1 MQRLMTNYEIY
12 VFVLCT
18 VVFVLLTAT
27 FSYLIYLYAKQELE
41 LIRTG
46 QRDEQIRRDFE
57 KKKTAK
63 YKAMLWTGRILS
75 LVVCL
80 AFAATFAFSLYL
92 RTKEDEPIG
101 EIPALKVVRSS
112 SMQEKNENNKY
123 LFEDDLNDQFA
134 MFDVVICEQLP
145 AEEDLQKYDIVIYKQ
160 KDMYV
165 IHRIIAIEEPNEDH
179 PNERHFLFRGD
190 AVEYSDKFPVRYSQM
205 LGIYR
210 GTNIPFVGSFIMFLQ
225 SPAGAMCM
233 ILIAFA
239 IIIAPIAE
247 GILERARRA
256 RLAGLFW
263 NEEDEFETNAAKFA
277 KALEKKKAKGMTIYY
292 NRPGSPFSEP
302 FQRQDQAIPY
312 RHSQD
317 INYFSRYEDKR
328 RR

>member
-12 VFVLCT
+12 VFVLCM

-80 AFAATFAFSLYL
+80 VFAATFAFSLYL
-92 RTKEDEPIG
+92 RTKENEPIG

-112 SMQEKNENNKY
+112 SMEEKNENNKY
-123 LFEDDLNDQFA
+123 LFENDLNNQFP
-134 MFDVVICEQLP
+134 MFSVVVCEQLP
-145 AEEDLQKYDIVIYKQ
+145 AEEDLQKFDIVVYQ
-160 KDMYV
+160 YNDMYI

-179 PNERHFLFRGD
+179 PNERYFLLRGD
-190 AVEYSDKFPVRYSQM
+190 SVEYSDKFPVRYSQM

-233 ILIAFA
+233 LLIAFA

-247 GILERARRA
+247 SILEKARRA
-256 RLAGLFW
+256 RLGGFYVD
-263 NEEDEFETNAAKFA
+263 EDDFETEAAKFA

>member
-18 VVFVLLTAT
+18 IVFVLLTAT

-75 LVVCL
+75 VVICL
-80 AFAATFAFSLYL
+80 AFAATFAFALYL

-101 EIPALKVVRSS
+101 EIPALKVVKSS
-112 SMQEKNENNKY
+112 SMQEKNENNEY
-123 LFEDDLNDQFA
+123 LFENDLNDQFA

-165 IHRIIAIEEPNEDH
+165 IHRIIGIEEPNEVH

-190 AVEYSDKFPVRYSQM
+190 AVEHSDKFPVRYNQM

-277 KALEKKKAKGMTIYY
+277 KALEKKKAREMTIYY

>member
-75 LVVCL
+75 VVICL
-80 AFAATFAFSLYL
+80 AFAATFAFALYL

>member
-12 VFVLCT
+12 VLVLCT

-75 LVVCL
+75 VVICL
-80 AFAATFAFSLYL
+80 AFAATFAFALYL

-233 ILIAFA
+233 LLIAFA
-239 IIIAPIAE
+239 VIMAPIAE
-247 GILERARRA
+247 SILEKARRA
-256 RLAGLFW
+256 RLGYSLS
-263 NEEDEFETNAAKFA
+263 NSEDDDFFRIERNKKNAIK
-277 KALEKKKAKGMTIYY
+277 EMSIYY

-317 INYFSRYEDKR
+317 INYYSRYVDKR